1 MKVNSLID
9 HRHLVLTYLVLSSG
23 EALADELALE
33 GDSFLD
39 GETIIVLGE
48 ARLPLLVHHQDEL
61 YHTCCSFFRSLFNTY
76 IPSSQVSLLFN
87 F

>member
-1 MKVNSLID
+1 M
-9 HRHLVLTYLVLSSG
+9 LTYLILGSG

-39 GETIIVLGE
+39 GKTIIVLGE

-61 YHTCCSFFRSLFNTY
+61 YHTCCTFFRSLFNTY
-76 IPSSQVSLLFN
+76 TPSNEVSL
-87 F
+87 